1 MVSLRGIIFASLV
14 LATSLV
20 AANTTTE
27 VLPQCAVT
35 CEQSTLQQSNST
47 CSDTHSTCLC
57 TDHLYQSTW
66 EQCVLTN
73 CTVKESFTAKR
84 LQSQQCNLPTH
95 HGRPAA
101 DPALI
106 IPLCLATILFA
117 TRICAKYMR
126 ISGSWGW
133 DDYTIIVAYILAV
146 TIFSLN
152 VSMIHHGFGKDIW
165 NITPFGEI
173 TEIMKIFYIY
183 VLFYKMQISLAK
195 ISVCL
200 FLLRIFQSTAFRY
213 TAYTIIGLNAA
224 IAVTWVLVDG
234 LRCTPV
240 HLAWTGW
247 AKEEQGTCIDF
258 IAATF
263 ANSFVNIAVDTV
275 MVAMPVYE
283 VMKLNLSARKKL
295 GVGVMFAMGLVL
307 TIVAILRVVV
317 FWYNRWNKNPT
328 VELQPINVW
337 SVIECQVA
345 VVCACLPAARAVLV
359 RFFPGMMGG
368 STGAS
373 DARKATRPSAP
384 GTSGKI
390 SQTTTYTVEYS
401 RRAQERASNS
411 AVNLVE
417 LHREGV

>member
-1 MVSLRGIIFASLV
+1 MVSLRGMILGSLV
-14 LATSLV
+14 LAASVV
-20 AANTTTE
+20 AADTTAE
-27 VLPQCAVT
+27 VLPQCAAN
-35 CEQSTLQQSNST
+35 CAQSTLKQNIST
-47 CSDTHSTCLC
+47 CSDSDMTCLC
-57 TDHLYQSTW
+57 TDHLYQSTL
-66 EQCVLTN
+66 EQCVLAN
-73 CTVKESFTAKR
+73 CTVKQSFTAKR

-95 HGRPAA
+95 DGRPAA

-106 IPLCLATILFA
+106 VPLSLATILFA
-117 TRICAKYMR
+117 TRIFAKYIH

-146 TIFSLN
+146 TAFSLN

-183 VLFYKMQISLAK
+183 VLVYKIQISLAK

-213 TAYTIIGLNAA
+213 MAYTIIALNSA
-224 IAVTWVLVDG
+224 IAVTWVLVDA

-247 AKEEQGTCIDF
+247 AREEQGKCINF
-258 IAATF
+258 IVATF
-263 ANSFVNIAVDTV
+263 VNSFVNIIVDTI
-275 MVAMPVYE
+275 MVVMPVYE
-283 VMKLNLSARKKL
+283 VIKLNLSARKKI
-295 GVGVMFAMGLVL
+295 GVGVMFAMGLIL
-307 TIVAILRVVV
+307 TIVGILRVVV

-337 SVIECQVA
+337 SVIECQIA

-359 RFFPGMMGG
+359 RLFPRLMGG
-368 STGAS
+368 SAGESST
-373 DARKATRPSAP
+373 RRATRPSAP

-390 SQTTTYTVEYS
+390 SQTVTYTVEYS
-401 RRAQERASNS
+401 RRAQEQASNS
-411 AVNLVE
+411 DVNLVE
-417 LHREGV
+417 FHREAV

>member
-1 MVSLRGIIFASLV
+1 MVALRGMIFGSLILAASV
-14 LATSLV
+14 V
-20 AANTTTE
+20 AADTTTE
-27 VLPQCAVT
+27 VLPQCAAT
-35 CEQSTLQQSNST
+35 CEQSALQQNTST
-47 CSDTHSTCLC
+47 CSDSDMRCFC
-57 TDHLYQSTW
+57 TDHLYQSTL
-66 EQCVLTN
+66 EDCVVAN
-73 CTVKESFTAKR
+73 CTVTESFTAKR

-106 IPLCLATILFA
+106 IPLSLATILFV
-117 TRICAKYMR
+117 TRIFAKYMR

-146 TIFSLN
+146 TVFSMN

-173 TEIMKIFYIY
+173 TEIMKIFYVY
-183 VLFYKMQISLAK
+183 VLVYKIQISLAK

-213 TAYTIIGLNAA
+213 TAYIIIGLNSA

-247 AKEEQGTCIDF
+247 AKEEQGRCIDF

-263 ANSFVNIAVDTV
+263 ANSFVNIIVDTI

-283 VMKLNLSARKKL
+283 VIKLNLSARKKL

-337 SVIECQVA
+337 SVIECQIA

-359 RFFPGMMGG
+359 RFFPGLMGG
-368 STGAS
+368 SVGES
-373 DARKATRPSAP
+373 DARKATRPSAS

-390 SQTTTYTVEYS
+390 SQTMTYTVEYS

-417 LHREGV
+417 LHREAV